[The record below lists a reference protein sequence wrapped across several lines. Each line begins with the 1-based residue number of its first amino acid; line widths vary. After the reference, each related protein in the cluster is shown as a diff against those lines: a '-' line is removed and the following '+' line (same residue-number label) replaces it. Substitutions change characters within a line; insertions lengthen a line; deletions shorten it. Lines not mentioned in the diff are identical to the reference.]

1 MIEQLVEAA
10 LARYATDVQGVPEN
24 HALRVFERI
33 DGTRRLVAEL
43 DKEAAGVVLTQI
55 KNRSAMDLTE
65 GAKEQFGEFEWGSDG
80 RRSYV
85 CAATFV
91 DEEGREGF
99 NLSFVRQ
106 PFHPAKAV
114 THARAAQTAT
124 ASSNSQRQPTSR
136 GSMEYGI

>member
-1 MIEQLVEAA
+1 MIEQVIDAA
-10 LARYATDVQGVPEN
+10 LARCATDVQGVPET

-33 DGTRRLVAEL
+33 NGTRRLVCEL
-43 DKEAAGVVLTQI
+43 DKEAAKAILAQI

-65 GAKEQFGEFEWGSDG
+65 SEKEQFGEFEWGTND

-85 CAATFV
+85 CAAIFV
-91 DEEGREGF
+91 DENGREGF

-124 ASSNSQRQPTSR
+124 VSSNSQRQPTSR